1 MAQPTVS
8 VVIAT
13 RNRPEMLRTAIAG
26 VLDQTYP
33 GPIECIVVFDRV
45 EPDLS
50 LEQEQPT
57 DRRVRV
63 VENTRSGGLA
73 GARNSGILLA
83 AGEYV
88 AFCDD
93 DDVWH
98 PTKIEKQVAAIGDAV
113 TSVTGIIIDY
123 GGETNERIPDRDT
136 FTLANLVQK
145 RLMEAHPSTVLLRRD
160 ALLDSVGLVDEEI
173 PGSYGEDFDFIIR
186 ALQAG
191 SVSVVEEALVT
202 VHWGQ
207 SLFSR
212 DWSTIISAIDYM
224 IDKHAVI
231 RQDKRALAR
240 LYGRR
245 AFASAAMDRR
255 RESFR
260 NCLRTVRLSPKEK
273 RAYVTMPVI
282 LGLVSAERLMDLAH
296 RRGHGI

>member
-1 MAQPTVS
+1 MSHPTVS

-13 RNRPEMLRTAIAG
+13 RNRPEMLRAALAG
-26 VLDQTYP
+26 VSEQTYP

-45 EPDLS
+45 EPDLQ
-50 LEQEQPT
+50 LEHNDVPE
-57 DRRVRV
+57 RSVSV
-63 VENTRSGGLA
+63 IENTRSGGLA
-73 GARNSGILLA
+73 GARNSGILRTT
-83 AGEYV
+83 GDYV

-98 PTKIEKQVAAIGDAV
+98 PTKIEKQIAAIGDAV
-113 TSVTGIIIDY
+113 TSVTGIVIDY
-123 GGETNERIPDRDT
+123 GGETTERIPDSET

-145 RLMEAHPSTVLLRRD
+145 RLMEAHPSTLMMRRD
-160 ALLDSVGLVDEEI
+160 ALIADVGLVDEDI

-191 SVSVVEEALVT
+191 PVSVVEEALVT

-212 DWSTIISAIDYM
+212 DWSTIVSAIDYM

-231 RQDKRALAR
+231 RHDKRALAR

-255 RESFR
+255 QESFR
-260 NCLRTVRLSPKEK
+260 NCLRTVRLSPREK